1 MLHMNLNIVR
11 RLLWEYIC
19 LGAFE
24 NTRFLSASDQNFS
37 FFFFLSPKWMNIKHR
52 LVSCFKFLSIQHLK
66 TCPSWLMQALF
77 RRGRLVSLMNW
88 CRSVHK
94 LTLPHAI
101 CNYRNAFTHFSL
113 VTVIMELQVLKNSST
128 VRVLFLFTINHQ
140 NLTYD
145 PLWSSVT
152 WTNSPVRVK
161 MCNYTLT
168 VQISVFAQFFYC
180 GKKKEMREIS
190 QRNSLGFGSKHEN
203 SPKSKI

>member
-11 RLLWEYIC
+11 RLLWEHLKIHVFS
-19 LGAFE
+19 LPQ
-24 NTRFLSASDQNFS
+24 TKISAFS
-37 FFFFLSPKWMNIKHR
+37 FFCLQSGWISNTGWFRVSSFCRFSISKPVLPDSCR
-52 LVSCFKFLSIQHLK
+52 LGVRSF
-66 TCPSWLMQALF
+66 ALF
-77 RRGRLVSLMNW
+77 RHGRLVSLMNW

-128 VRVLFLFTINHQ
+128 VRVLFLFTINRQ
-140 NLTYD
+140 NQTYD
-145 PLWSSVT
+145 PLWSLVT

-161 MCNYTLT
+161 MCNYTFT

-180 GKKKEMREIS
+180 GK
-190 QRNSLGFGSKHEN
+190 
-203 SPKSKI
+203 